1 MVFASAFFASRRQ
14 FMKQPMQWKVV
25 FLTLCALVFSVPG
38 IHAGDKQKP
47 LEIQSAPG
55 FDRDYRLGPED
66 LVEVF
71 VWKEPDLTTTVAV
84 RPDGRISLPLTNE
97 LQASGQTV
105 TELQGE
111 ITKRLARFIA
121 NPVVNVMVKEVKS
134 PKISVL
140 GEVKKPDVYK
150 MLQKLSVLD
159 AIALAGG
166 FTEFAKPEKVVV
178 IRNGSGAVQ
187 RIPVNVKKL
196 LKAGPGELFPLQ
208 PSDVVYVQ

>member
-1 MVFASAFFASRRQ
+1 
-14 FMKQPMQWKVV
+14 MKQPMQWKVV

-196 LKAGPGELFPLQ
+196 LKAGRGELFPLQ

>member
-1 MVFASAFFASRRQ
+1 
-14 FMKQPMQWKVV
+14 MKQPMQWKVV

>member
-1 MVFASAFFASRRQ
+1 
-14 FMKQPMQWKVV
+14 MKQPMQWKVV
-25 FLTLCALVFSVPG
+25 FLTLCALVFCVPG

-196 LKAGPGELFPLQ
+196 LKAGRGEVFPLQ

>member
-1 MVFASAFFASRRQ
+1 
-14 FMKQPMQWKVV
+14 MKQPMQWKVV
-25 FLTLCALVFSVPG
+25 FALCALFAVPR

-84 RPDGRISLPLTNE
+84 RPDGRTSLPLTNE

-166 FTEFAKPEKVVV
+166 FTEF
-178 IRNGSGAVQ
+178 
-187 RIPVNVKKL
+187 
-196 LKAGPGELFPLQ
+196 
-208 PSDVVYVQ
+208 

>member
-1 MVFASAFFASRRQ
+1 ME
-14 FMKQPMQWKVV
+14 QPMQWKVV
-25 FLTLCALVFSVPG
+25 FMLCALFAVPS

-187 RIPVNVKKL
+187 RIPVNVEKL
-196 LKAGPGELFPLQ
+196 LKAGRGELFPLQ

>member
-1 MVFASAFFASRRQ
+1 
-14 FMKQPMQWKVV
+14 MKQPMQWKVV

-196 LKAGPGELFPLQ
+196 LKAGPGEVFPLQ

>member
-1 MVFASAFFASRRQ
+1 
-14 FMKQPMQWKVV
+14 MQWKVV

-196 LKAGPGELFPLQ
+196 LKDGRGELFALQ

>member
-1 MVFASAFFASRRQ
+1 
-14 FMKQPMQWKVV
+14 MQWKVIM
-25 FLTLCALVFSVPG
+25 TLCALFAVPR

-47 LEIQSAPG
+47 IEIQSVPG

-111 ITKRLARFIA
+111 ITKRLARFISS
-121 NPVVNVMVKEVKS
+121 PVVNVMVKEVKS

-159 AIALAGG
+159 AIAMAGG

-178 IRNGSGAVQ
+178 MRSGSGAVQ

-196 LKAGPGELFPLQ
+196 LKNGRGELFALQ

>member
-1 MVFASAFFASRRQ
+1 
-14 FMKQPMQWKVV
+14 MKQPMQWKVV

-121 NPVVNVMVKEVKS
+121 NPIVNVMVKEVKS

-196 LKAGPGELFPLQ
+196 LKAGRGEVFPLQ

>member
-1 MVFASAFFASRRQ
+1 MGWHGVCIGFFASRRQ

-25 FLTLCALVFSVPG
+25 FLTLCALVFSVPR

-47 LEIQSAPG
+47 IEIPSAPG

-111 ITKRLARFIA
+111 ITKRLARF
-121 NPVVNVMVKEVKS
+121 
-134 PKISVL
+134 
-140 GEVKKPDVYK
+140 
-150 MLQKLSVLD
+150 
-159 AIALAGG
+159 
-166 FTEFAKPEKVVV
+166 
-178 IRNGSGAVQ
+178 
-187 RIPVNVKKL
+187 
-196 LKAGPGELFPLQ
+196 
-208 PSDVVYVQ
+208 

>member
-1 MVFASAFFASRRQ
+1 
-14 FMKQPMQWKVV
+14 MQWKVV

-196 LKAGPGELFPLQ
+196 LKAGRGELFPLQ

>member
-1 MVFASAFFASRRQ
+1 
-14 FMKQPMQWKVV
+14 MKQPMQWKVV

-196 LKAGPGELFPLQ
+196 LKAGRGEVFPLQ

>member
-1 MVFASAFFASRRQ
+1 MH
-14 FMKQPMQWKVV
+14 WKVI
-25 FLTLCALVFSVPG
+25 FMLCALVCAVSR

-47 LEIQSAPG
+47 IEIQSPPG

-84 RPDGRISLPLTNE
+84 RPDGKISLPLTNE

-111 ITKRLARFIA
+111 ITKRLSRFIA
-121 NPVVNVMVKEVKS
+121 SPVVNVMVKEVKS

-150 MLQKLSVLD
+150 VLQKLSVLD
-159 AIALAGG
+159 AIAMAGG

-187 RIPVNVKKL
+187 RIPVDVKKL
-196 LKAGPGELFPLQ
+196 LKAGRGELFPLQ

>member
-1 MVFASAFFASRRQ
+1 ME
-14 FMKQPMQWKVV
+14 QPMQWKVV
-25 FLTLCALVFSVPG
+25 FMLCALFAVPS

-196 LKAGPGELFPLQ
+196 LKAGRGELFPLQ

>member
-1 MVFASAFFASRRQ
+1 
-14 FMKQPMQWKVV
+14 MKQPMQWKVV

-196 LKAGPGELFPLQ
+196 LKAGRCEVFPLQ

>member
-1 MVFASAFFASRRQ
+1 
-14 FMKQPMQWKVV
+14 MKQPMQWKVV

-150 MLQKLSVLD
+150 MPQKLSVLD

-178 IRNGSGAVQ
+178 IWNGSGAVQ

-196 LKAGPGELFPLQ
+196 LKAGRGEVFPLQ

>member
-1 MVFASAFFASRRQ
+1 
-14 FMKQPMQWKVV
+14 MQWKVV

-196 LKAGPGELFPLQ
+196 LKAGRGEVFPLQ

>member
-1 MVFASAFFASRRQ
+1 
-14 FMKQPMQWKVV
+14 MQWKVV

-121 NPVVNVMVKEVKS
+121 NPVVNVMVTEVKS

-196 LKAGPGELFPLQ
+196 LKAGRGEVFPLQ

>member
-1 MVFASAFFASRRQ
+1 
-14 FMKQPMQWKVV
+14 
-25 FLTLCALVFSVPG
+25 
-38 IHAGDKQKP
+38 
-47 LEIQSAPG
+47 
-55 FDRDYRLGPED
+55 
-66 LVEVF
+66 VF

-196 LKAGPGELFPLQ
+196 LKAGPGEVFPLQ

>member
-1 MVFASAFFASRRQ
+1 
-14 FMKQPMQWKVV
+14 MQWKVV

-47 LEIQSAPG
+47 IEIQSAPG

-196 LKAGPGELFPLQ
+196 LKAGRGEVFPLQ

>member
-1 MVFASAFFASRRQ
+1 
-14 FMKQPMQWKVV
+14 MKQPMQWKVV

-47 LEIQSAPG
+47 LEIQSVPG

>member
-1 MVFASAFFASRRQ
+1 
-14 FMKQPMQWKVV
+14 MKQAMQWKVV

>member
-1 MVFASAFFASRRQ
+1 
-14 FMKQPMQWKVV
+14 MQWKVV

-105 TELQGE
+105 TQLQGE

-121 NPVVNVMVKEVKS
+121 NPVVNVMVKEVKN

-196 LKAGPGELFPLQ
+196 LKAGRGELFPLQ

>member
-1 MVFASAFFASRRQ
+1 
-14 FMKQPMQWKVV
+14 MQWKVV

-196 LKAGPGELFPLQ
+196 LKAGPGEVFPLQ